1 MKEPAFTL
9 NGYSEVHSSK
19 GILKLTSSPS
29 RDDAANRTGSTVFSA
44 ACANGNVLDFLMT
57 DADEV
62 EEAVV
67 NSTKVEEGYG
77 ALDTVAASTVED
89 PGIPWLPILI
99 ALVCGLVGLGLII
112 FLVRRRRRRRR
123 RATEKDGCDVEGAS
137 DAPSECKSPSV
148 DDRDKGGPMGTL
160 LGLIYKNKKRV
171 ASKTAEFTDIE
182 AGLERGGELDDVGKP
197 STTADV
203 SEEESGK
210 ESSSQEEK
218 HSGDDES
225 KIVDQLD
232 DKEAVKTE
240 VNKLEETEAD
250 ASNLEAP
257 ATSLNLDGS
266 EKSDKKPRRRR
277 RQHRKKSNSD
287 FANEP
292 NESKQHDTLRR
303 SICDIDVGTKRM
315 KGSREL
321 SALVLGEATANYE
334 QDNKRSRRS
343 RYTSNSQLSE
353 LDRKIHHEAYF
364 AAESRRRGRKH
375 NPLRQSI
382 DDSNIGLRSR
392 ATISALNNTPKE
404 TRRKSR
410 KPDTLRKSQD
420 DSNLGL
426 RTAGA
431 AAANVTLNDP
441 PTERRKTSRKPDPSG
456 DCSNIDRKAAAA
468 NTTSNDAPKEQ
479 RRKSRKTDSL
489 RKSQDDSN
497 IGLRTAGAA
506 AAANKDAKKTSRKK
520 SRKNDPLRSSQ
531 DDSNVG
537 LRTARKKASIS
548 EESQTKRKK
557 GRRHHRQHDPL
568 RLSRCDLDLGTR
580 RQPENLMALKDLSSK
595 SGRHKHDRGTKDET
609 DKRPSVKRSFSK

>member
-9 NGYSEVHSSK
+9 DGYSEVHSSK

-29 RDDAANRTGSTVFSA
+29 HDDAANSTGSTMFSA
-44 ACANGNVLDFLMT
+44 ACANGNVLGFLMT

-62 EEAVV
+62 EEAAVV
-67 NSTKVEEGYG
+67 NSTKVEEGHG

-89 PGIPWLPILI
+89 PGFPWLPILI

-123 RATEKDGCDVEGAS
+123 ATEKDGCDVEGAS
-137 DAPSECKSPSV
+137 DAPSECKSLSGNE
-148 DDRDKGGPMGTL
+148 RDKGGPMGTL

-171 ASKTAEFTDIE
+171 ASKTAVFTDIE
-182 AGLERGGELDDVGKP
+182 AGLESGGELDDDGKP
-197 STTADV
+197 STTAYV

-210 ESSSQEEK
+210 ESSSQEGK

-232 DKEAVKTE
+232 KEAVKTE
-240 VNKLEETEAD
+240 VSKLEETEAE

-257 ATSLNLDGS
+257 ATPLNLDGS
-266 EKSDKKPRRRR
+266 EKSEKKPRRRR

-292 NESKQHDTLRR
+292 SHSTQHDTLRR

-321 SALVLGEATANYE
+321 SALVSNHE
-334 QDNKRSRRS
+334 QDKKRSRRS
-343 RYTSNSQLSE
+343 RHTSNSQLSE

-392 ATISALNNTPKE
+392 TP
-404 TRRKSR
+404 S
-410 KPDTLRKSQD
+410 PLCITLRKRQ
-420 DSNLGL
+420 GG
-426 RTAGA
+426 R
-431 AAANVTLNDP
+431 V
-441 PTERRKTSRKPDPSG
+441 ERLIPYGNHKT
-456 DCSNIDRKAAAA
+456 IQILAYEQLELQQQ
-468 NTTSNDAPKEQ
+468 TS
-479 RRKSRKTDSL
+479 L
-489 RKSQDDSN
+489 
-497 IGLRTAGAA
+497 
-506 AAANKDAKKTSRKK
+506 
-520 SRKNDPLRSSQ
+520 
-531 DDSNVG
+531 
-537 LRTARKKASIS
+537 
-548 EESQTKRKK
+548 
-557 GRRHHRQHDPL
+557 
-568 RLSRCDLDLGTR
+568 
-580 RQPENLMALKDLSSK
+580 
-595 SGRHKHDRGTKDET
+595 
-609 DKRPSVKRSFSK
+609 